1 MIRIKSTEEITR
13 IREAGLIVADTM
25 RNAARMIRPG
35 VQTADLDLAVRRQ
48 IESRGARPAFLGY
61 LDYPASACISVNDQ
75 VIHGIPGPRRLEAG
89 DLVKLDVGVEL
100 HGFYADA
107 AWTFGVLEVSAAR
120 QRLMR
125 VTRECLDI
133 AVASA
138 RAGARVHDV
147 GRAVQ
152 AHAEK
157 HGYGVVRQFC
167 GHGVGFA
174 QHEDPQVPN
183 YASRGPNPRL
193 KPGMVIA
200 LEPMINDGTWEVEVL
215 GDGWTV
221 RTIDGGD
228 SAHYEYTVA
237 ILDGGVD
244 VLTPIGDL

>member
-1 MIRIKSTEEITR
+1 MIRLKSADEISR
-13 IREAGLIVADTM
+13 IREAGLILSDTM
-25 RNAARMIRPG
+25 RSIARMVRAG
-35 VQTADLDLAVRRQ
+35 VQTAELDRETRRM
-48 IESRGARPAFLGY
+48 IEARGARPSFLGY
-61 LDYPASACISVNDQ
+61 MNFPASACISVNEQ
-75 VIHGIPGPRRLEAG
+75 VIHGIPGPRRLAPG
-89 DLVKLDVGVEL
+89 DIVKVDLGVDL
-100 HGFYADA
+100 HGFFADA
-107 AWTFGVLEVSAAR
+107 AWTFAVGEISTSR

-133 AVASA
+133 AVATA
-138 RAGARVHDV
+138 RPGARVHEI
-147 GRAVQ
+147 GAAVQ
-152 AHAEK
+152 SHAEK

-183 YASRGPNPRL
+183 YVGRGPNPRL

-221 RTIDGGD
+221 RTLDGSD

-237 ILDGGVD
+237 IVNGGAE

>member
-1 MIRIKSTEEITR
+1 MIRLKSAEEIDR
-13 IREAGLIVADTM
+13 IREAGAILADTV
-25 RNAARMIRPG
+25 RDVARLIRPG
-35 VQTADLDLAVRRQ
+35 VQTAELDRETRRL
-48 IESRGARPAFLGY
+48 IEGRGAKPSFLGY

-89 DLVKLDVGVEL
+89 DLLKLDVGVEL
-100 HGFYADA
+100 KGYYADA
-107 AWTFGVLEVSAAR
+107 AWTFAVGEVSAAR
-120 QRLMR
+120 RDLMR
-125 VTRECLDI
+125 VTRECLDA
-133 AVASA
+133 AVKAA

-152 AHAEK
+152 AHAEG

-183 YASRGPNPRL
+183 YVSRGPNPRL

-200 LEPMINDGTWEVEVL
+200 IEPMINIGTWEVEVL
-215 GDGWTV
+215 DDGWTV
-221 RTIDGGD
+221 RTLDRSD

-237 ILDGGVD
+237 IREGGAD
-244 VLTPIGDL
+244 VLTPIRDL